1 MRAMAILYIG
11 PHRNPDFQSDY
22 QLSPI
27 LAPDHL
33 LAQFPPLL
41 MTCGEKDP
49 FVDDTLV
56 FAGRVREAKRAR
68 RAELERIIAG
78 KSSQYGEHLRMSM
91 SMSGHEPAGHDE
103 AMRMLRR
110 ETERLAAETEEDWVR
125 MVIFSEWSHG
135 YLQMPALMPEAR
147 GVIDDL
153 ADWIDEAFTKNN
165 DNDTGL
171 WSSSRDGDDG
181 IPSSVSD
188 GRRGASNFSP
198 SPSSYSTQSPRP
210 RRWSRTVAGVR
221 DRVTDGLT
229 SSATETELDTDEV
242 LSFSPKRRSPPTSYA
257 DMRRGSNASTG
268 TVPRPSTSSGQSGK
282 KTSTSTSTPTLK
294 ARSPPRAPGGLTG
307 EMRSDML
314 HEAPT
319 VDALLPS
326 ASAKR
331 RTSSPAGGNGPPTP
345 TTNKGGQTITES
357 ELMRR
362 RRLLDSHLIPQ
373 SQDSVK

>member
-188 GRRGASNFSP
+188 GRRGASN
-198 SPSSYSTQSPRP
+198 STQSPRP